1 METELAPQFHVWA
14 DRKTSVQQG
23 SRNWGI
29 PLALVFPRVKEETSV
44 TMEMFP
50 PKKTQVLSKSPLP
63 RKHRK
68 PGVPAFR
75 QRTQHHH
82 DRQ

>member
-29 PLALVFPRVKEETSV
+29 PLALVFSKGERRDECNHGNVPS
-44 TMEMFP
+44 
-50 PKKTQVLSKSPLP
+50 KKTQVLNKSPLP

-68 PGVPAFR
+68 SGVPVFR
-75 QRTQHHH
+75 QRTQHHP
-82 DRQ
+82 